1 MQLIYKIV
9 IDTEIYLDTT
19 EFVLLCIDVNAKHTC
34 CWSWALILKVL
45 RGIYTLCACL
55 CVRD

>member
-34 CWSWALILKVL
+34 CWSWALI
-45 RGIYTLCACL
+45 
-55 CVRD
+55 